1 MSVGGMTS
9 VRGYEESAF
18 MSDYGMTASAE
29 VRFPVPFL
37 RMMLPEKLHFV
48 DDSIRL
54 AGFYDLGWYG
64 NVKSGDGSD
73 MVMSVGGGVILKL
86 TKYII
91 RKRLHR
97 CSNRQQT
104 GRCVWM
110 QSPLHTIF
118 KHPVVS

>member
-1 MSVGGMTS
+1 MTS

-86 TKYII
+86 TKYLSGNVYIGVPI
-91 RKRLHR
+91 GNKPEDASGCRVHFILS
-97 CSNRQQT
+97 SNI
-104 GRCVWM
+104 
-110 QSPLHTIF
+110 L
-118 KHPVVS
+118 